1 MRSVDADLLV
11 WRATAGEAY
20 VRNGRAPARFAMTL
34 LVAFAVV
41 AVTLAAAGL
50 YGVIHY
56 GVNQRTREIGVRV
69 ALGASSRAITQL
81 VLGSGLTLALVGVA
95 LGTLA
100 AAATTRLLASMLY
113 GVRPVDPLT
122 FAAIAALVATIA
134 VVASYIPARRAL
146 RVSPTEALR
155 AD

>member
-1 MRSVDADLLV
+1 
-11 WRATAGEAY
+11 
-20 VRNGRAPARFAMTL
+20 
-34 LVAFAVV
+34 
-41 AVTLAAAGL
+41 
-50 YGVIHY
+50 
-56 GVNQRTREIGVRV
+56 VNQRTREIGVRV

-100 AAATTRLLASMLY
+100 AAATTRLLVSMLY